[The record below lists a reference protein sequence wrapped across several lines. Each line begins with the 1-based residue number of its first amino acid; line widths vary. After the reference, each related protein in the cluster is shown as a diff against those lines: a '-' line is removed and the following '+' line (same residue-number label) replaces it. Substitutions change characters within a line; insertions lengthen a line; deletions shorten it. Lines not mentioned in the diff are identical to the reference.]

1 MVLADGSH
9 VETECYAARVL
20 WRDQQT
26 EAIVFQS
33 ESEYLLG
40 MSLLWDQR
48 MTIDAVEGG
57 RIIVE
62 EIPSGTAPA

>member
-1 MVLADGSH
+1 MILADGSW
-9 VETECYAARVL
+9 VETECYAAKVS
-20 WRDQQT
+20 WQNQQI

-48 MTIDAVEGG
+48 ITIDAREGG
-57 RIIVE
+57 RIVVE
-62 EIPSGTAPA
+62 QIPSRAASA